1 MEKPLFI
8 KNNSSELF
16 TVYHE
21 PNLSLETHTAQ
32 KIHCKD
38 WGIIFCAP
46 FGEEKL
52 IAHRVLVKLARRF
65 AEMGFSCLRFDHTGH
80 GDSSGRF
87 EDATVEIWKSD
98 IEAIINYARL
108 GLHIEN
114 IILLGVRFG
123 ATLAYLITHTNPT
136 IKNLILISP
145 IINGPDY
152 IKLLLRS
159 NLTTQMAAFKK
170 IIKTREDLIKDL
182 MNGQPVNVDGYLIN
196 KDLYLE
202 MNHIDLLKGINSKA
216 ENILLIDLQKK
227 NNHQSKI
234 DLEKFRDILK
244 NQHIDISTEE
254 IVSDN
259 FWTEWNTYQ
268 TEYKDMYNTITRWLL
283 QLCENKK

>member
-1 MEKPLFI
+1 MEKPLFV

-21 PNLSLETHTAQ
+21 PNLSIETQAAQ
-32 KIHCKD
+32 KIQYRD
-38 WGIIFCAP
+38 YGIIFCAP

-52 IAHRVLVKLARRF
+52 VAHRVLVKLARRF
-65 AEMGFSCLRFDHTGH
+65 AEIGFSCLRFDHTGH

-98 IEAIINYARL
+98 LEAIIKYARL
-108 GLHIEN
+108 DLHIKN

-123 ATLAYLITHTNPT
+123 ATLAYLTTHTNPT
-136 IKNLILISP
+136 IKHLILISP

-152 IKLLLRS
+152 LKSLLRS

-170 IIKTREDLIKDL
+170 IIKTREDLINDL
-182 MNGQPVNVDGYLIN
+182 MEGQPVNVDGYLIN

-202 MNHIDLLKGINSKA
+202 MNNIDLLKELNSKV
-216 ENILLIDLQKK
+216 ENILLINLK
-227 NNHQSKI
+227 NKANQRSEI
-234 DLEKFRDILK
+234 DLENFRDSLR
-244 NQHIDISTEE
+244 NQNIDISTEE

-259 FWTEWNTYQ
+259 FWTERNIYQ
-268 TEYKDMYNTITRWLL
+268 TEYNVVYNKIIHWLR
-283 QLCENKK
+283 QLFENTK